1 MVNPLTLTDTLVD
14 TYARYLATTSYLRDD
29 ELRRRFAAAVRDEE
43 GGFAK
48 GPYLEVTPPFEG
60 GRSLRELVMA
70 GQLDDRW
77 LDLSSATAPLDRPLY
92 AHQETAIAKVL
103 AGRNVVVA
111 TGTGSGKTET
121 FLYPVV
127 DSLFRERRAGT
138 LRDGVRAL
146 ILYPMNALVNDQL
159 KRLRALLAD
168 VPEVT
173 FGRYISETPPD
184 ESIVVKKYQELGY
197 PLLPNERRS
206 REAIRQHPPHLLI
219 TNYAM
224 LEYLLQRPDDSVLF
238 AGPSAGTWRFFV
250 VDEAHTYRGASGTE
264 VALLLRRVK
273 ERVASSRM
281 QAIAT
286 SATLGSEQDYPDVAD
301 FATQLFDERFE
312 WIPDD
317 PMRQD
322 VVGPRRIALW
332 DAGDAAWGAL
342 PPAGYAALHHAY
354 AKGQVPTPEELT
366 NLGVPTAVAGRAARA
381 WTRSA
386 SAGLYELL
394 AGDATAQATLA
405 HLAPAQPLAD
415 VLSFLRQSFTFS
427 DPDSIRFLQL
437 LAAARPDSDSA
448 PLMPARYHLFLRAL
462 EGVYVTLGPD
472 LDMALRRRV
481 VADIGGE
488 PVAAFELAYCQ
499 SCGWAYVAGR
509 DKNGYFRPYSP
520 FASPDDEVVQQQPM
534 YLALVEGPPDPV
546 ESDDQLESEPGN
558 AFRLCRRCARLD
570 QLGRAAAELC
580 QGRREHDWIVVSR
593 AKTSLQGWP
602 ACVVCGRGRGRGP
615 SRFLTG
621 QDATTAVVAS
631 ALYENIQSHAAE
643 TRDPDA
649 VNKLLVFSDSRQ
661 DAAYFAP
668 YLAGTYERVVWRRL
682 IYRVLTEREG
692 DDDVPVWTEDLVTRL
707 RALVR
712 ETSAVDVRN
721 LTPDQV
727 TTACRC
733 AVLREI
739 VDPTRISLAGVGL
752 VRIRP
757 AQIPEGPTPHLPHWP
772 AGQPVWPLIETL
784 WAQFAESG
792 AVDLPNGPT
801 PDEVLPYD
809 AAVMPSVE
817 RADAQAGAVAWL
829 PKPGY
834 RNARLDYVMRL
845 GQAAGWP
852 EASAETW
859 GRELLAAVFDYF
871 VASDSPWRQEHVA
884 VVTDR
889 HGVHYRANHK
899 RFAFEV
905 VGRSPVFRC
914 DRCGRIAATNV
925 LGVCPTFRC
934 AGRVVAVDP
943 AALADN
949 HYYRLY
955 TTASPVRMRV
965 EEHTAQLTSEAAQ
978 GLQEA
983 FAKGDV
989 TVLSCSTT
997 FELGVDVGE
1006 LEAVLMRNMP
1016 PEPSN
1021 YVQRA
1026 GRAGRR
1032 TDTAAIAVTFCQ
1044 RRAHDIAQ
1052 FNNPLRYVAGQVAP
1066 PRLALTNEK
1075 VARRHLHACVTAWY
1089 FHQVPEAFGSVERF
1103 IGEDRDWNARLADLR
1118 ERLQP
1123 VPGDLAAT
1131 LRTVLPEAVQTE
1143 LGLDIGA
1150 WVDALVGE
1158 DGVLTTAV
1166 AELADAV
1173 TQLAERRAELMRLNK
1188 PTDALARSIATL
1200 LGERI
1205 LEFLATHNVIPRY
1218 GFPTDVVR
1226 LHLTQQ
1232 SAEAQRLKLER
1243 DLALAVVDYA
1253 PGNSAVAGGRVWQS
1267 YALRPVR
1274 GRAWR
1279 WVEYA
1284 VCPTCKYFA
1293 SAPPF
1298 TEFDAT
1304 HCPACHHALTKK
1316 HRMVV
1321 PQFGFTTSL
1330 EADPPRPRLS
1340 RRETVGYRRTYFTEF
1355 RADTDVLRHEFPPP
1369 SGEPVAVEY
1378 SRWGRFTVL
1387 NRGDHNQ
1394 GYRVCT
1400 QCGYANPVR
1409 VDTKRKDWK
1418 GPHRTYLGQDCRG
1431 TFQLVALG
1439 HQFDTDVLA
1448 VTFPALPRQ
1457 SDVFWYSVAYA
1468 LLKGMLQLG
1477 DIDRRDVN
1485 VTLKWG
1491 GASGNPTIMLYD
1503 DVPGGAGHVRHV
1515 FDHVDRL
1522 WEAAAA
1528 RVSGR
1533 DCGCDPETSCYGC
1546 LRSYDNQPFHE
1557 VLRRGVADQ
1566 FLRRLLTR
1574 PGDQLS

>member
-14 TYARYLATTSYLRDD
+14 TYARYLATTFYLRDD
-29 ELRRRFAAAVRDEE
+29 DLRRHFVAAIRDEE

-60 GRSLRELVMA
+60 GRSLRELATA

-77 LDLSSATAPLDRPLY
+77 LDLSSAAVPLDRPLY
-92 AHQETAIAKVL
+92 AHQDAAITKVL

-121 FLYPVV
+121 FLYPIV
-127 DSLFRERRAGT
+127 DTLFRERRAGR

-159 KRLRALLAD
+159 KRLRALLCDA
-168 VPEVT
+168 PEVT
-173 FGRYISETPPD
+173 FGRYIGETPQD
-184 ESIVVKKYQELGY
+184 ESIAVKKYQELGY

-206 REAIRQHPPHLLI
+206 RETIREHPPHLLI

-224 LEYLLQRPDDSVLF
+224 LEYLLQRPDDSALF
-238 AGPSAGTWRFFV
+238 AGPSAGTWRFLV

-273 ERVASSRM
+273 ERVGASRM

-286 SATLGSEQDYPDVAD
+286 SATLGGEQDYPDVVR
-301 FATQLFDERFE
+301 FATQLFDEPFE
-312 WIPDD
+312 WVADD
-317 PMRQD
+317 PAWQN
-322 VVGPRRIALW
+322 VVGPRRRALQAV
-332 DAGDAAWGAL
+332 DQTAWGAL
-342 PPAGYAALHHAY
+342 HPAGYADLHRAFTT
-354 AKGQVPTPEELT
+354 GGVPTPDELT
-366 NLGVPTAVAGRAARA
+366 RLGVPAPVAGRAARA
-381 WTRSA
+381 WARGA

-394 AGDATAQATLA
+394 VGDATAQATLA
-405 HLAPAQPLAD
+405 QLAPAQPLAD
-415 VLSFLRQSFTFS
+415 VLRFLRQTVGLTETGGVQ
-427 DPDSIRFLQL
+427 FLQL
-437 LAAARPDSDSA
+437 LAAARPDPGSA
-448 PLMPARYHLFLRAL
+448 SLMPARYHLFLRAL

-472 LDMALRRRV
+472 PDMALRRRV

-488 PVAAFELAYCQ
+488 PVAAFELAFCQ
-499 SCGWAYVAGR
+499 SCGWANVAGR
-509 DKNGYFRPYSP
+509 EERGYFRPYSP

-534 YLALVEGPPDPV
+534 YLALVEDAPDPV
-546 ESDDQLESEPGN
+546 ESDDQLESAPRN
-558 AFRLCRRCARLD
+558 ILRLCRRCARLD
-570 QLGRAAAELC
+570 HPGRAAAELC
-580 QGRREHDWIVVSR
+580 QGHPEHDWIVVIQ
-593 AKTSLQGWP
+593 APTSLQGWP
-602 ACVVCGRGRGRGP
+602 TCVVCGRGRGRGP

-621 QDATTAVVAS
+621 QDATTAVLAS
-631 ALYENIQSHAAE
+631 ALYENIQPDVAE

-668 YLAGTYERVVWRRL
+668 YLAGTYEQVVWRRL

-692 DDDVPVWTEDLVTRL
+692 DDDAPLWMDDVVSRL

-712 ETSAVDVRN
+712 EAGAVDLRN

-727 TTACRC
+727 TMACRR

-739 VDPTRISLAGVGL
+739 VDPTRTSLAGVGL

-757 AQIPEGPTPHLPHWP
+757 AQMPEGPTPRLPHWP
-772 AGQPVWPLIETL
+772 VGQPVWPLIETL
-784 WAQFAESG
+784 WAQFPQSG
-792 AVDLPNGPT
+792 AVDLPNGLK
-801 PDEVLPYD
+801 PDDVLPYD
-809 AAVMPSVE
+809 ATVMPSVE
-817 RADAQAGAVAWL
+817 RADAQGPAVSWL

-834 RNARLDYVMRL
+834 RNARLDYVTRV
-845 GQAAGWP
+845 GHAAGWP
-852 EASAETW
+852 ERSAETW
-859 GRELLAAVFDYF
+859 ARELLAAAFDLF
-871 VASDSPWRQEHVA
+871 VASDSPWRQTYVA
-884 VVTDR
+884 AVTDKT
-889 HGVHYRANHK
+889 GVHYRANHK

-914 DRCGRIAATNV
+914 DRCGRIAATDV
-925 LGVCPTFRC
+925 LAVCPTFRC
-934 AGRVVAVDP
+934 VGRLAAVDP
-943 AALADN
+943 SMLADN

-955 TTASPVRMRV
+955 TTANPVRMRV

-983 FAKGDV
+983 FAKGHV

-1032 TDTAAIAVTFCQ
+1032 VDLAAIAVTFCQ

-1052 FNNPLRYVAGQVAP
+1052 FNNPLRYVTGQVAP

-1089 FHQVPEAFGSVERF
+1089 FHQVPDAFGSVERF
-1103 IGEDRDWNARLADLR
+1103 IGADRDWGARLAELR
-1118 ERLQP
+1118 ARLQS
-1123 VPGDLAAT
+1123 VPGDLATT
-1131 LRTVLPEAVQTE
+1131 LRTVLPEAVRTE
-1143 LGLDIGA
+1143 LGLDTGA
-1150 WVDALVGE
+1150 WVDALVGP
-1158 DGVLTTAV
+1158 DGILTTAV
-1166 AELADAV
+1166 AELADTV
-1173 TQLAERRAELMRLNK
+1173 TQLEERRTELMRLNK
-1188 PTDALARSIATL
+1188 PTDALTRSIATL
-1200 LGERI
+1200 LGEHI
-1205 LEFLATHNVIPRY
+1205 LEFLATQNVIPRY
-1218 GFPTDVVR
+1218 GFPADVVR
-1226 LHLTQQ
+1226 LHLAQQ
-1232 SAEAQRLKLER
+1232 SDEAHRLKLER

-1253 PGNSAVAGGRVWQS
+1253 PGNSTVAGGRVWQS

-1279 WVEYA
+1279 WIEYA
-1284 VCPTCKYFA
+1284 VCPACKYFA
-1293 SAPPF
+1293 SAPLF

-1304 HCPACHHALTKK
+1304 HCPACHHPLGRK

-1330 EADPPRPRLS
+1330 TVDPPRPRLS

-1355 RADTDVLRHEFPPP
+1355 RPDEEVLRRELETP
-1369 SGEPVAVEY
+1369 SGEPVEVEY

-1387 NRGDHNQ
+1387 NRGEHTQ
-1394 GYRVCT
+1394 GYRVCM
-1400 QCGYANPVR
+1400 QCGFAEPVR
-1409 VDTKRKDWK
+1409 LGAKQKSSAT
-1418 GPHRTYLGQDCRG
+1418 HQTYLGQDCHAAFRV
-1431 TFQLVALG
+1431 VALG
-1439 HQFDTDVLA
+1439 HQFETDVVA
-1448 VTFPALPRQ
+1448 VAFSALPRQ
-1457 SDVFWYSVAYA
+1457 SDVLWYSVAYA
-1468 LLKGMLQLG
+1468 LLEGMLQLG

-1485 VTLKWG
+1485 VALKWG
-1491 GASGNPTIMLYD
+1491 GVGGNPTVMLYD

-1515 FDHVDRL
+1515 FDHLDQL
-1522 WEAAAA
+1522 WEAAAERA
-1528 RVSGR
+1528 SGR
-1533 DCGCDPETSCYGC
+1533 DCGCGPETSCYGC
-1546 LRSYDNQPFHE
+1546 LRNYDNQPFHE
-1557 VLRRGVADQ
+1557 VIQRGVAHQ
-1566 FLRRLLTR
+1566 FLSRLLAR
-1574 PGDQLS
+1574 SGD